1 MSETGITAS
10 LHFPQLDRSIPSQPG
25 ESVFQSAR
33 RHGVRIVGAC
43 GGRGTCGS
51 CIVQV
56 SAGEVEHVALGSEG
70 EERPAK
76 RWIRACRVR
85 ARGDLVVEIAPRSLA
100 PVARP
105 ELATGAGD
113 EPLETDPAV
122 TSRDVVVP
130 APSLA
135 DPASDADRVRR
146 ALACPQASFDLTV
159 LRTLSGEL
167 RQADGALRVRLR
179 GEEVVDVAAHGRR
192 ALGLAIDLGT
202 TNAAG
207 FLLDLDTGLR
217 LAGLGIE
224 NPQTAWGADLISR
237 LNHAV
242 AGPTQASELR
252 EAALAAVNALAHDLA
267 HAVGASTADIVDVV
281 IAGNTAMHHLL
292 IGLPVRQLGRAPFV
306 AATRDGVDA
315 KARELGVA
323 VATGAWVHVLPNVG
337 GFIGGDHVAALV
349 ASESRWGAQRTSVVM
364 DIGTNTEI
372 SLIYDG
378 EIRSASSPSGPAL
391 EGGHIGCGMRAA
403 DGAIERVGLDPE
415 GRLVLRTIGDEPPVG
430 LCGSGVI
437 DALAALHRA
446 RIVDDRGR
454 LAPHHAVVVSDGSQR
469 AAQLA
474 PGVVFTQADVRAVQL
489 AKAAIRTALD
499 LLLDEA
505 QLRAGEIDAFVIAGS
520 FGAYIDVA
528 SAVAIGLL
536 PDIALDRYV
545 QVGNAAG
552 LGVRMALASRGARAR
567 AAELARRC
575 RPLELTTRGDFQK
588 RFVQNIGLP
597 ADLSFASEVTAS

>member
-1 MSETGITAS
+1 
-10 LHFPQLDRSIPSQPG
+10 
-25 ESVFQSAR
+25 
-33 RHGVRIVGAC
+33 
-43 GGRGTCGS
+43 
-51 CIVQV
+51 
-56 SAGEVEHVALGSEG
+56 
-70 EERPAK
+70 
-76 RWIRACRVR
+76 
-85 ARGDLVVEIAPRSLA
+85 
-100 PVARP
+100 
-105 ELATGAGD
+105 
-113 EPLETDPAV
+113 
-122 TSRDVVVP
+122 
-130 APSLA
+130 
-135 DPASDADRVRR
+135 
-146 ALACPQASFDLTV
+146 
-159 LRTLSGEL
+159 
-167 RQADGALRVRLR
+167 
-179 GEEVVDVAAHGRR
+179 
-192 ALGLAIDLGT
+192 
-202 TNAAG
+202 
-207 FLLDLDTGLR
+207 
-217 LAGLGIE
+217 
-224 NPQTAWGADLISR
+224 
-237 LNHAV
+237 
-242 AGPTQASELR
+242 
-252 EAALAAVNALAHDLA
+252 
-267 HAVGASTADIVDVV
+267 
-281 IAGNTAMHHLL
+281 
-292 IGLPVRQLGRAPFV
+292 
-306 AATRDGVDA
+306 
-315 KARELGVA
+315 
-323 VATGAWVHVLPNVG
+323 
-337 GFIGGDHVAALV
+337 
-349 ASESRWGAQRTSVVM
+349 
-364 DIGTNTEI
+364 
-372 SLIYDG
+372 
-378 EIRSASSPSGPAL
+378 
-391 EGGHIGCGMRAA
+391 MRAA

>member
-1 MSETGITAS
+1 
-10 LHFPQLDRSIPSQPG
+10 
-25 ESVFQSAR
+25 
-33 RHGVRIVGAC
+33 
-43 GGRGTCGS
+43 
-51 CIVQV
+51 
-56 SAGEVEHVALGSEG
+56 
-70 EERPAK
+70 
-76 RWIRACRVR
+76 
-85 ARGDLVVEIAPRSLA
+85 
-100 PVARP
+100 
-105 ELATGAGD
+105 
-113 EPLETDPAV
+113 
-122 TSRDVVVP
+122 
-130 APSLA
+130 
-135 DPASDADRVRR
+135 
-146 ALACPQASFDLTV
+146 V
-159 LRTLSGEL
+159 L
-167 RQADGALRVRLR
+167 LR
-179 GEEVVDVAAHGRR
+179 GEEILDVAAHGSRV
-192 ALGLAIDLGT
+192 LGLAIDLGT

-242 AGPTQASELR
+242 ASQAQASELR
-252 EAALAAVNALAHDLA
+252 EAALVAVNALAHDLA
-267 HAVGASTADIVDVV
+267 HAVGASPADIVDVV

-292 IGLPVRQLGRAPFV
+292 LGLPVRQLGRAPFV

-315 KARELGVA
+315 RARELDVA

-337 GFIGGDHVAALV
+337 GFIGGDHVAALL
-349 ASESRWGAQRTSVVM
+349 ATESRWRTQRTSVVM

-372 SLIYDG
+372 SLIHDG

-391 EGGHIGCGMRAA
+391 EGGHISCGMRAA
-403 DGAIERVGLDPE
+403 DGAIERVGLDSE
-415 GRLVLRTIGDEPPVG
+415 GRLVLRTIGGEPPVG

-454 LAPHHAVVVSDGSQR
+454 LAQHHAVVVPDGGQR

-474 PGVVFTQADVRAVQL
+474 PGVIFTQADVRAVQL

-505 QLRAGEIDAFVIAGS
+505 QLRAGEIDTFVIAGS

-536 PDIALDRYV
+536 PDIALERYV

-552 LGVRMALASRGARAR
+552 LGVRMALASQGARAH

-597 ADLSFASEVTAS
+597 ADLPFASEVTAS